1 MKAIQVILEGLKVV
15 FISFV
20 IALIVL
26 FVDERNF
33 LHVILSIPIVLFLLY
48 ILIEKNMAY
57 LFKHGYATK
66 EMKQAREETARS
78 KKRLEE
84 LAEIEK
90 EFAKSVE
97 KAKKFMK

>member
-1 MKAIQVILEGLKVV
+1 MKMKAIQVILEGLKVV

-48 ILIEKNMAY
+48 ILIEKSFISN
-57 LFKHGYATK
+57 KQNK
-66 EMKQAREETARS
+66 ENHQINLS
-78 KKRLEE
+78 
-84 LAEIEK
+84 
-90 EFAKSVE
+90 
-97 KAKKFMK
+97 

>member
-1 MKAIQVILEGLKVV
+1 MKAIQIILEGLKVV

-48 ILIEKNMAY
+48 ILIEKSFISN
-57 LFKHGYATK
+57 KQNK
-66 EMKQAREETARS
+66 E
-78 KKRLEE
+78 
-84 LAEIEK
+84 
-90 EFAKSVE
+90 KSSN
-97 KAKKFMK
+97 

>member
-1 MKAIQVILEGLKVV
+1 MKMKAIQIILEGLKVV

-48 ILIEKNMAY
+48 ILIEKSFISN
-57 LFKHGYATK
+57 KQNK
-66 EMKQAREETARS
+66 E
-78 KKRLEE
+78 
-84 LAEIEK
+84 
-90 EFAKSVE
+90 KSSN
-97 KAKKFMK
+97 

>member
-48 ILIEKNMAY
+48 ILIEKSFISN
-57 LFKHGYATK
+57 KQNK
-66 EMKQAREETARS
+66 E
-78 KKRLEE
+78 
-84 LAEIEK
+84 
-90 EFAKSVE
+90 KSSN
-97 KAKKFMK
+97 